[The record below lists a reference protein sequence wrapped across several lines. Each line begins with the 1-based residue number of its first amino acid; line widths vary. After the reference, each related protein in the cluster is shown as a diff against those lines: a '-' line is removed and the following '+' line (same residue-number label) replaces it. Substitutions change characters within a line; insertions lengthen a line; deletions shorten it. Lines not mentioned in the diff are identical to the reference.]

1 MLCTYVKP
9 VRLRLK
15 TTGTAAPAHLDVLCL
30 IAGQRRHGTDK
41 GAAGMATS
49 KQFNATYQPVA
60 ARLMWLHAWKR
71 HSASAGR
78 SAGVRPALGSAPVS
92 AVQLVVDM
100 LGHFGADT
108 RDLAQLFDTGAHHL
122 LHAAQVLEQS
132 LAALWTNAAYR
143 LKL

>member
-1 MLCTYVKP
+1 M
-9 VRLRLK
+9 
-15 TTGTAAPAHLDVLCL
+15 DVLKASICL
-30 IAGQRRHGTDK
+30 IARQRWPGTDK

-49 KQFNATYQPVA
+49 KQFNATYMPVV
-60 ARLMWLHAWKR
+60 ARRRWLHAWKR
-71 HSASAGR
+71 HSAGAGR

-100 LGHFGADT
+100 LGHFGADA
-108 RDLAQLFDTGAHHL
+108 RNLAQLFDTGAHHL

-143 LKL
+143 LEL